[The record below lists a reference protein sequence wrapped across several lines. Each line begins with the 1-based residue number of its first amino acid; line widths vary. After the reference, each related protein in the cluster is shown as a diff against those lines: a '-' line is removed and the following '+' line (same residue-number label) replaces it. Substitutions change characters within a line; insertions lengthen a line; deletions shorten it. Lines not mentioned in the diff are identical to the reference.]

1 MDEFEKLKV
10 VRTNNKTIMIISIV
24 VGILLLIIGIIWAYA
39 RQKSKGRIVSRNQ
52 NLRYKKNNSFEDFD
66 DEEIEEEE

>member
-24 VGILLLIIGIIWAYA
+24 IGILLLIIGIIWAYA
-39 RQKSKGRIVSRNQ
+39 RQKSKGRIVSKNQ
-52 NLRYKKNNSFEDFD
+52 SLRYKKNNSFEDFD
-66 DEEIEEEE
+66 EEEIDEEE